1 MSLKQKEGGSCSK
14 MLTLPEDGQQQIEC
28 IDSWGLSSFQSDH
41 MEGTC
46 RQTLSRFPLPREQS
60 DKLSPQEASSA
71 ANCTKFDRRWMDQYI
86 NGPELP

>member
-1 MSLKQKEGGSCSK
+1 
-14 MLTLPEDGQQQIEC
+14 MLWTRGRTLPEDGQQQIEC

-46 RQTLSRFPLPREQS
+46 RQTLSRFPLPHEQS